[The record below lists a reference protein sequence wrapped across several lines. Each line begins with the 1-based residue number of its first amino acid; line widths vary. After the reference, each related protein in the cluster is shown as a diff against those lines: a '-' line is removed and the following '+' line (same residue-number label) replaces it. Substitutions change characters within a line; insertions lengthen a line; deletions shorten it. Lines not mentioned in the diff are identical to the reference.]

1 MEKRGGIVEYWPMA
15 QTDTEHGNRTISSLE
30 EIQQGWHEFRLRVE
44 QLEAERSTLEQENKA
59 LRLLLEKTIEY
70 RQKSH
75 GELVNLIAGLV
86 SKLPINDVGVV
97 VSKLVE
103 HNAHVNEV
111 CAALVNGKIE
121 GNVLQPAILKVME
134 QTKRDLTAAV
144 KPTVEELIRLDPP
157 LETKM
162 LQSLIAQP
170 DSFFAPEIVRANR
183 CFVKGQV
190 PRERIVRE
198 FGEPALACFNDL
210 TTDPKLNPRP
220 KPEEIVMSFKNDFES
235 ALPTDAL
242 PADKR
247 QELLALHRKIQ
258 RSKASSAEAQAQRNT
273 FLKLSFI
280 LELLH
285 YYNHQNTESPEG
297 IFAQRLPAVI
307 EQLVVTGD
315 QDNVDEKLVKQAES
329 LLSFVAGPDQRQM
342 IVNNIGKGAGT
353 GRTLKFVLTLRME
366 KVSELEGVMAT
377 FVKHL
382 IPNQKAPPPQS
393 IAAVLRLIKPE
404 LQRPVVKAIMTSTR
418 IRKNEAEALGLAVGQ
433 ELGLKGLEAELK
445 KTDAVIS
452 PEQEQQRVWENIK
465 ARLSQRASPNDI
477 AIAIRD
483 RLHAKYDADEVKQ
496 SWLALTQAEPMA
508 LVRIFCL
515 LPYLPDGQTD
525 PMAQALMESY
535 VSRLVHEKYADTY
548 TKVVH
553 ALQNLF
559 KVKPDSPALVNFI
572 SLVKWVNPEAADKL
586 SQDVGLPAPTK

>member
-1 MEKRGGIVEYWPMA
+1 MA
-15 QTDTEHGNRTISSLE
+15 QTENGNPTVTSVD
-30 EIQQGWHEFRLRVE
+30 EIQHGWHDFTLRLE
-44 QLEAERSTLEQENKA
+44 QLEAERSTLEQENKS
-59 LRLLLEKTIEY
+59 LRALLEKTIEY

-144 KPTVEELIRLDPP
+144 KPTVEELIRLDAP

-162 LQSLIAQP
+162 LQSLMAQP
-170 DSFFAPEIVRANR
+170 DAFFSPETVRANR
-183 CFVKGQV
+183 CFVKGHV
-190 PRERIVRE
+190 PRDRIVRE

-220 KPEEIVMSFKNDFES
+220 KPEEIVLGFKNDFET
-235 ALPTDAL
+235 LLKQDATIA
-242 PADKR
+242 PDKR
-247 QELLALHRKIQ
+247 KELLALYQKIQ
-258 RSKASSAEAQAQRNT
+258 RSRASTAEAHAQKNA

-285 YYNHQNTESPEG
+285 YYNHQSTESSEG

-307 EQLVVTGD
+307 EQLVAT
-315 QDNVDEKLVKQAES
+315 DNRDNLDEKLMHSAEG
-329 LLSFVAGPDQRQM
+329 LLAFVAGHDQRQM
-342 IVNNIGKGAGT
+342 IVNNIGKGGGT
-353 GRTLKFVLTLRME
+353 SRTLKFVLTLRLE
-366 KVSELEGVMAT
+366 KVPELDGVIAT

-393 IAAVLRLIKPE
+393 VATVLRLIKPE
-404 LQRPVVKAIMTSTR
+404 LQTQLVKAIFTSTR
-418 IRKNEAEALGLAVGQ
+418 IRKNDAEALALAVGK

-445 KTDAVIS
+445 KPEAAVS
-452 PEQEQQRVWENIK
+452 PEREQQTAWDNIK
-465 ARLSQRASPNDI
+465 ARLAQRTAPSEI
-477 AIAIRD
+477 ANAIRD
-483 RLHAKYDADEVKQ
+483 RLHANYDSDEVKQ
-496 SWLALTQAEPMA
+496 SWLVLIQAEPMA

-525 PMAQALMESY
+525 PIAQAVMESY
-535 VSRLVHEKYADTY
+535 VSRLMHEKYADTY
-548 TKVVH
+548 NKVVG
-553 ALQNLF
+553 ALKNLF

-572 SLVKWVNPEAADKL
+572 SLVKWVNAEAALKL
-586 SQDVGLPAPTK
+586 SQDIGMPALV